1 MNKRNII
8 VKTISYT
15 LTVLMAAAFIFF
27 VDMGWNV
34 KEVQAE
40 DTIVE
45 FSAGSGSGE
54 CTLNEGDIQVKGYK
68 YDPNSGNSSFL
79 IGQTAGGSKTITISA
94 IPSNTY
100 EITKVELSTAKVTG
114 ANANYTNVLKSSPNT
129 TIVGTS
135 SKTIS
140 SATVW
145 DKITFS
151 DVKSSTLTISN
162 GSSFIGYSK
171 ITVYY
176 GPKHVCSESEV
187 TEENKIAK
195 KDATCLEDGYNAY
208 WICSCG
214 KVYASDDFS
223 TSYDDEETW
232 KNGDGKLDATDHSW
246 KTGWSYNASNHWH
259 ECGNENCPV
268 TDESQMDGYAAHN
281 WIYTA
286 DGNTVTAKCS
296 VVGCYYY
303 ANGATMTLSAPT
315 GTSTGTNPVYTGS
328 SIPATISDWSLS
340 ESMTLAAKPG
350 TDSIKYSGQD
360 VFEETYGP
368 TITPPTNA
376 GTYTVTT
383 TVGTAEITDSYTI
396 DPKDINGLVVE
407 PISDTKFNNDQPND
421 SETDTTVT
429 PVVVVNDNGTAL
441 TKGVDYELSGV
452 TEASEVGTYKITVE
466 GKGNYSGKQ
475 EDIPW
480 NIVDRTFGSGEIVV
494 DNYSGVYDA
503 KKHTIDVQTIPSLAT
518 IKYSKVDGGPY
529 DSDTPFEFSDATNG
543 SITIY
548 YQVTKTGHVTATGSA
563 TVTIDKA
570 PLTIVPISGQAK
582 EYSDPDPE
590 LKYTVDSSGYQTGD
604 NDDNVTLSGN
614 LAYKDQDPDGD
625 LEAIKSY
632 EIIGTSETTGAD
644 LITAEN
650 YKITVQPGITF
661 EVKRKQIDFDSD
673 TATVTLDFDEK
684 PCTGEEINNDITSI
698 VINGQT
704 LIRDVDFVVSGET
717 SATVFG
723 PHTITITGIGKYD
736 GTANV
741 VWNLTDNTSPDGD
754 ITISETSI
762 KKPFDIT
769 AFDWFNKKSQ
779 TVTITASDRDS
790 GVDKVYYYASDV
802 IMTEDEVKNISEWTE
817 YAAPFEINPDIKVVV
832 YAKIADK
839 SGNLTFLGSDG
850 LVLDGTDPV
859 IEGIENGMTY
869 CIDAKEITVTDGN
882 LEKVTV
888 NGDEVTLVDGKYT
901 LEAAN
906 KKYTVIATDKAG
918 NVTAVVVT
926 INDHH
931 TYGEYVPNNNGN
943 TQSAGTEEA
952 HCIYCD
958 NIDIREIKGTKV
970 DVPVEK
976 SNEESSKIGTGI
988 VKVSV
993 NKDKNC
999 PQATIDNF
1007 STDLATSL
1015 LTPAEIQEV
1024 ADGAS
1029 AYIFLDIVNIDDK
1042 VSSSDKTSV
1051 EKIAQGITSGNA
1063 KIGMYLDISLFKRLS
1078 TALKTDRITNTNG
1091 KPIKITLAIPQS
1103 LINTNEDIN
1112 RRYYI
1117 ARVHDGKASLLDTEY
1132 NSDNKTVS
1140 CSSGLFSTYALLYVD
1155 TAVEK
1160 DDITVE
1166 YHSSNNK
1173 VETYTIASP
1182 VLLANSL
1189 NANVL
1194 APKTGDDFNI
1204 VGWITA
1210 LFAVILLSGG
1220 IVLYERR
1227 KSK

>member
-34 KEVQAE
+34 KEVKA
-40 DTIVE
+40 
-45 FSAGSGSGE
+45 AGS
-54 CTLNEGDIQVKGYK
+54 Y
-68 YDPNSGNSSFL
+68 
-79 IGQTAGGSKTITISA
+79 TITLTS
-94 IPSNTY
+94 SG
-100 EITKVELSTAKVTG
+100 LG
-114 ANANYTNVLKSSPNT
+114 AN
-129 TIVGTS
+129 
-135 SKTIS
+135 
-140 SATVW
+140 
-145 DKITFS
+145 
-151 DVKSSTLTISN
+151 DVKSGSTGYKGSADAKNAKAGASIICYNETNNGFNLYIKD
-162 GSSFIGYSK
+162 GSSQNLFSW
-171 ITVYY
+171 ITKGGTMTYPVPSGKEVSDIYL
-176 GPKHVCSESEV
+176 GGNISQLIISLKNHVHAYEGL
-187 TEENKIAK
+187 
-195 KDATCLEDGYNAY
+195 TCTSGGT
-208 WICSCG
+208 CSCG
-214 KVYASDDFS
+214 ATKDALGHDYTGAEWQTDATNQNHWKECIRTDCPDRTASKAYEGAHAGGTATCEAPAVCATCEKEYGEPLGHSF
-223 TSYDDEETW
+223 SYDVV
-232 KNGDGKLDATDHSW
+232 
-246 KTGWSYNASNHWH
+246 
-259 ECGNENCPV
+259 GNK
-268 TDESQMDGYAAHN
+268 
-281 WIYTA
+281 II
-286 DGNTVTAKCS
+286 AKCS
-296 VVGCYYY
+296 NSGCQYNTTDGITLTLTADEATYSGSPYTGVSIGDWIADGVSVSDVPGLEPIPTTITYKNIEDTEDDGSTTAPTNVGEYT
-303 ANGATMTLSAPT
+303 ASIDVDGAT
-315 GTSTGTNPVYTGS
+315 
-328 SIPATISDWSLS
+328 ATIGF
-340 ESMTLAAKPG
+340 EIKPKK
-350 TDSIKYSGQD
+350 I
-360 VFEETYGP
+360 
-368 TITPPTNA
+368 A
-376 GTYTVTT
+376 
-383 TVGTAEITDSYTI
+383 
-396 DPKDINGLVVE
+396 GLVQ
-407 PISDTKFNNDQPND
+407 PIGDIKFNNDTPND
-421 SETDTTVT
+421 SSDTTIT
-429 PVVVVNDNGTAL
+429 PTVVVKDGETVLTEGTEENDN
-441 TKGVDYELSGV
+441 DYVLSGATSASAVGGPYTIIV
-452 TEASEVGTYKITVE
+452 T
-466 GKGNYSGKQ
+466 GKGNYEGTQ
-475 EDIPW
+475 EVTW
-480 NIVDRTFGSGEIVV
+480 NIVDRSFGSGEIVV
-494 DNYSGVYDA
+494 NDYSDVYDA
-503 KKHTIDVQTIPSLAT
+503 EYHNIDVKVLPSYGATISYLNPETGTYDTDPASVMIKHATNAGPVTID
-518 IKYSKVDGGPY
+518 YKV
-529 DSDTPFEFSDATNG
+529 E
-543 SITIY
+543 
-548 YQVTKTGHVTATGSA
+548 KEGHVTVTGSA

-570 PLTIVPISGQAK
+570 PLTLIPKADQSK
-582 EYSDPDPE
+582 EYSDPDPV
-590 LKYTVDSSGYQTGD
+590 LKYSVDQSGYKPGD

-614 LAYKDQDPDGD
+614 LAYKDQDSAGE
-625 LEAIKSY
+625 LEAVGLH
-632 EIIGTSETTGAD
+632 EIIGKDEDDAD

-650 YKITVQPGITF
+650 YKVTVQPGITF

-704 LIRDVDFVVSGET
+704 LVRDVDFVVSGET

-754 ITISETSI
+754 IKISETSI

-802 IMTEDEVKNISEWTE
+802 IMTEDEVKNISDWTE
-817 YAAPFEINPDIKVVV
+817 YKSPFEINPDIKVVV

-999 PQATIDNF
+999 PKATIDNF

-1063 KIGMYLDISLFKRLS
+1063 KVGMYLDISLFKRLS

-1140 CSSGLFSTYALLYVD
+1140 CSSELFSTYSLIYVD
-1155 TAVEK
+1155 TAVER

-1189 NANVL
+1189 NGNVL